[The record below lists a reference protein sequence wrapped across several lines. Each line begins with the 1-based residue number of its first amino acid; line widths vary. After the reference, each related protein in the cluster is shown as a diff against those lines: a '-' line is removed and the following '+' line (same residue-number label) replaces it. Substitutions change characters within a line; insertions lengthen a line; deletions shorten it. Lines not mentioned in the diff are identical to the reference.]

1 MNAAYLP
8 GTARRGIGSA
18 ILLLGGSAW
27 LLLPASVNAA
37 GLDAAAFADEPAAH
51 AAYNRMIEAMHQ
63 ARSLSYT
70 SRYECE
76 AEGRFL
82 TTYTYRVWLK
92 KPNFFRMETRSS
104 SGELEG
110 ILIGDG
116 TRLWIHW
123 PKGRPQW
130 KYVVESEADRKTRFT
145 SYMTKP
151 APRGRHS
158 IAHEAPFLG
167 AKMGYPAVLD
177 ASVSHGHVASTERY
191 LDAVRK
197 AGAETIGGED
207 CDKIEVSLMD
217 HQRSSYL
224 WLSKR
229 DHLPRKLKEVVR
241 VSSDVV
247 MREEWS
253 SVTVDQEIPA
263 GTFAWAPPVGWTEWK
278 LPDEEDSL
286 LKPGSKAPDF
296 DLTSVGGGR
305 IKLSDFRGKTVWL
318 CFWRVGCPPCR
329 QEMPYLQSLYAKYKD
344 QGLVVLGVN
353 VLDDRAITREFLR
366 ERGVTFPNILDASP
380 RAEEVYSRDYRVGTI
395 PLNYLINGDGIVV
408 DGWIGNLEGNARVNS
423 ALRTLGFGAAGSER

>member
-1 MNAAYLP
+1 MNPSYIPATTRSSIA
-8 GTARRGIGSA
+8 SA
-18 ILLLGGSAW
+18 IIRLAGAAW
-27 LLLPASVNAA
+27 LFLPAPVNAA
-37 GLDAAAFADEPAAH
+37 GLDAPAFADEPAAH

-76 AEGRFL
+76 AEGHFL
-82 TTYTYRVWLK
+82 TAHTYRVWLK

-110 ILIGDG
+110 VLIGDG
-116 TRLWIHW
+116 TSLWIHW

-130 KYVVESEADRKTRFT
+130 QYVVESEAGRKTRFT

-151 APRGRHS
+151 APRGQHS

-167 AKMGYPAVLD
+167 AEMGLPIVD
-177 ASVSHGHVASTERY
+177 ASTFHGHVDSTERY
-191 LDAVRK
+191 VDAVRK
-197 AGAETIGGED
+197 AGAEMIGGED
-207 CDKIEVSLMD
+207 CEKIEVSLMD
-217 HQRSSYL
+217 HQRSWYL
-224 WLSKR
+224 WLSKC

-241 VSSDVV
+241 VASEVV
-247 MREEWS
+247 TREQWS
-253 SVTVDQEIPA
+253 SVTVDQEIPDA
-263 GTFAWAPPVGWTEWK
+263 TFAWTPPTGWTQWK
-278 LPDEEDSL
+278 LPDEENRL

-296 DLTSVGGGR
+296 DLTSVDGGR

-344 QGLVVLGVN
+344 QGLVVLAVD
-353 VLDDRAITREFLR
+353 VLDDRAVTREYLR
-366 ERGVTFPNILDASP
+366 KQGITFPNILDDSP
-380 RAEEVYSRDYRVGTI
+380 GANEVYSRDYRVGTI

-408 DGWIGNLEGNARVNS
+408 DGWIGYLEGNARVKS
-423 ALRTLGFGAAGSER
+423 ALRTLGFGAGSER